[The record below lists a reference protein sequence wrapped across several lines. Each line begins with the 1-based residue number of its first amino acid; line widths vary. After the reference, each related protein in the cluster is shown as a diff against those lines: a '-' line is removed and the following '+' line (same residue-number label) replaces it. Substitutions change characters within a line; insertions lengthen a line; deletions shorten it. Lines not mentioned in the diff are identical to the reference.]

1 VVYCKNIAGL
11 APPKNVSTLGYDEQP
26 YTDSAIAN
34 LFNDKFVAV
43 ENPFPPLAWTPLA
56 VDDVSS
62 DFLISVD
69 DTSIP
74 KKP

>member
-1 VVYCKNIAGL
+1 VVYYKNIAGL

-26 YTDSAIAN
+26 YTDSALTN
-34 LFNDKFVAV
+34 LFNDKFVTV
-43 ENPFPPLAWTPLA
+43 EKPFPPLAWTPLS
-56 VDDVSS
+56 VDNVSS
-62 DFLISVD
+62 NFLISVD